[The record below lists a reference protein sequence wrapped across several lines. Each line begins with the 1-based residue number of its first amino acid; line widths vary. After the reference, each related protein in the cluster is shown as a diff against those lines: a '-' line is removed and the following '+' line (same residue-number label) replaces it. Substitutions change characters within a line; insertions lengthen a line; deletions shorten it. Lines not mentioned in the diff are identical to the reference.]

1 MTTPP
6 RQPETPE
13 AVAAAALALLR
24 PDRPEAAAQ
33 VQALTGARPAKPS
46 VVVVGETK
54 RGKSS
59 LVNALLNLP
68 GLSPVDTHVATRS
81 YLTFNYGSIGRAFA
95 TVPGAGAPIPLEPA
109 DLRNW
114 ATDRGVLPDG
124 QAPPRVIDVECPSPL
139 LTNLS
144 LIDTPGVGGLDS
156 AHGEIAMHAV
166 RTATAVLFVVDAS
179 APFTSHEL
187 TFLRRASEA
196 IDLVLF
202 AITKVDAYRGWRQVV
217 EDDRALLRQHAPR
230 FADAEMLPVSSRMF
244 EQALTAPTPELA
256 AMLRTES
263 RVTALQVA
271 LQAKVAAKAGALHDA
286 NVLRA
291 ARTSLAAYFR
301 DLGVAIAAVDPDPH
315 KVQALRSDRE
325 RLVASRRSEGRQWQL
340 KLRAEIARARLDSMH
355 DVLAEVREGMHHWRT
370 TIDAADGERLKA
382 VPGEVDAALHASSL
396 RVFDRIVERLR
407 TVTQNTLRDMFSADE
422 IDEVYADIARSP
434 AFQGTIAPPDAR
446 PATVEDKILLFGG
459 VAGGMGASRL
469 VAYLPAALGA
479 GAASVVLAPLSI
491 GLGLAATAWM
501 VRSRRHIAEKN
512 HLKQWA
518 SEVMA
523 EARASLEAEVGNQF
537 IDAEHTL
544 TLALD
549 SAVQRRIDQLDTE
562 IKDIDA
568 ALRLDASEKETRRK
582 ELAGTQAAVRQAVGR
597 IDAVLPGLRSGG
609 SPSGASGMFASPVAA
624 SGSTTTGASR

>member
-1 MTTPP
+1 MSAPSRPLPLPTVDEVADSAIALLREP
-6 RQPETPE
+6 R
-13 AVAAAALALLR
+13 AAAAAEIARLR
-24 PDRPEAAAQ
+24 AQ
-33 VQALTGARPAKPS
+33 QPGTPS

-59 LVNALLNLP
+59 LVNALLNVP

-81 YLTFNYGSIGRAFA
+81 YLTFRYGAIDRALA
-95 TVPGAGAPIPLEPA
+95 TVPGEPRPVPVAIA

-114 ATDRGVLPDG
+114 ATDRGELPAG
-124 QAPPRVIDVECPSPL
+124 KAPPRVIDVECSSPL
-139 LTNLS
+139 LTNLT

-166 RTATAVLFVVDAS
+166 RSATALLFVVDAS
-179 APFTSHEL
+179 SPFTRHEL
-187 TFLRRASEA
+187 DFLRKASES

-202 AITKVDAYRGWRQVV
+202 AITKIDAYRGWRQVV
-217 EDDRALLRQHAPR
+217 DDDRALLAQHAPR
-230 FADAEMLPVSSRMF
+230 FARSQLHPVSSRMF
-244 EQALTAPTPELA
+244 EQAGAAPNQQLA
-256 AMLRTES
+256 TMLRTES
-263 RVTALQVA
+263 KITALQVA
-271 LQAKVAAKAGALHDA
+271 LQGQVVAKAGSLHEA

-301 DLGVAIAAVDPDPH
+301 DLGVALGAVDPDPE
-315 KVQALRSDRE
+315 KAMALRVGRE

-340 KLRAEIARARLDSMH
+340 KLRAESARARLDSMH
-355 DVLAEVREGMHHWRT
+355 DVQGNIREAMHYWRT
-370 TIDAADGERLKA
+370 TIDGADATRLKS
-382 VPGEVDAALHASSL
+382 VPAELDAALHAVSL
-396 RVFDRIVERLR
+396 GFFDRIVGRLR
-407 TVTQNTLRDMFSADE
+407 TVTDNTLREMFTADE

-434 AFQGTIAPPDAR
+434 VFQAAITPPEAR

-512 HLKQWA
+512 HLKQWV
-518 SEVMA
+518 SEVLA
-523 EARASLEAEVGNQF
+523 DARATMDAEVGNQF

-549 SAVQRRIDQLDTE
+549 SAVQRRIEQLGGE
-562 IKDIDA
+562 IREIDA
-568 ALRLDASEKETRRK
+568 ALRMDATEKERRRK
-582 ELAGTQAAVRQAVGR
+582 ELSTRQNVVRQTVGK
-597 IDAVLPGLRSGG
+597 IDAVLPMLRTGG
-609 SPSGASGMFASPVAA
+609 APARPSLF
-624 SGSTTTGASR
+624 GSTVLTKGGDDGE